1 MDIRGALVLEL
12 ENAVLHVTVAG
23 RNLLA
28 GIIVLEGL
36 AVEAGTWGE
45 RTEFV
50 LLTGMD
56 KKLEHSRP
64 LSPDTNF
71 LCRTR
76 PYEKKCSAMRSTF
89 PNERAFLKL
98 KAPEKRFRFSKKK
111 IQKKFFLLSKNLRE
125 IFCWFFAPTFW
136 HVSGRFLCY
145 LEKI

>member
-50 LLTGMD
+50 LL
-56 KKLEHSRP
+56 L
-64 LSPDTNF
+64 
-71 LCRTR
+71 
-76 PYEKKCSAMRSTF
+76 
-89 PNERAFLKL
+89 
-98 KAPEKRFRFSKKK
+98 
-111 IQKKFFLLSKNLRE
+111 
-125 IFCWFFAPTFW
+125 
-136 HVSGRFLCY
+136 HVSSRTQTSSV
-145 LEKI
+145 